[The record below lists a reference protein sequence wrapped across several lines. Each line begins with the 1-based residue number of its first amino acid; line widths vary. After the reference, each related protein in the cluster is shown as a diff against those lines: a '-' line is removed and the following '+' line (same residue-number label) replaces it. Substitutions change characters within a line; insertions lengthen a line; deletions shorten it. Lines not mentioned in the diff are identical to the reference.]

1 MNPESRERGL
11 KSAWHAMIATVG
23 MYEYRKAHSLLSRVL
38 SIGLILFHVDAAFCD
53 AVGKPTSLQRLLG
66 RLK

>member
-1 MNPESRERGL
+1 MNPESRESGL
-11 KSAWHAMIATVG
+11 KSAWHAMIAAVG
-23 MYEYRKAHSLLSRVL
+23 AYEYKKAHSLLSRAL

-53 AVGKPTSLQRLLG
+53 AVGKPTTLQRLLG

>member
-11 KSAWHAMIATVG
+11 KSAWHAMIAVVG
-23 MYEYRKAHSLLSRVL
+23 AYEYKKAHSLLSRVL

-53 AVGKPTSLQRLLG
+53 ALGKPTTLQRLLG